1 MIKAHVAKRGWLLPR
16 LDRRRKKKTR
26 VKKTRKNVYIRNR
39 RREVDIMLLKITTNQ
54 HIVTRLRLPVFVTN
68 SSVYFLK

>member
-16 LDRRRKKKTR
+16 LDRRRKKKKTR

-54 HIVTRLRLPVFVTN
+54 T
-68 SSVYFLK
+68 